1 MITSKKLA
9 EMAGVSRGTVDRA
22 LNNRGNV
29 NKATRQKILEIARL
43 LNYKPNRAGKAL
55 VSQQKK
61 IKIGCIVIDAQNPF
75 YDDLYKGIMMKVEE
89 YSSFGIEVFVER
101 VAFLGEAQCAC
112 IDKFLAM
119 GIGALMIQPVN
130 EPVMVEKLH
139 NLSRQGIPV
148 VTINTNLEGFEP
160 FCYVGNDFFT
170 CGKIAANLFDLFT
183 NGTCNIGIVTGFQ
196 KAQSHADRI
205 AGFREYIK
213 DREAMKEI
221 SLVENHDDDVESFSV
236 TKTLLEDH
244 PEINALFLV
253 AGGIYGAG
261 KALKTFPLYHRI
273 KVVSFDESP
282 STKELVMDGTILA
295 TICQQPVRQGIL
307 SLETLFNYLID
318 HKRPPGSKIY
328 TDIQIK
334 LRTNI
339 NLQLGYQ

>member
-29 NKATRQKILEIARL
+29 NTATRQKILEIAQL

-61 IKIGCIVIDAQNPF
+61 IKIGGIIIDAQNPF
-75 YDDLYKGIMMKVEE
+75 YDDLYKGIMLKIEE

-101 VAFLGEAQCAC
+101 VAFRGEAQCAC

-119 GIGALMIQPVN
+119 GINALMIQPVN
-130 EPVMVEKLH
+130 ETIMAEKLH
-139 NLSRQGIPV
+139 HLTQGGIPV
-148 VTINTNLEGFEP
+148 VTINTNLEGFNP

-183 NGTCNIGIVTGFQ
+183 NGICNIGIVTGFQ
-196 KAQSHADRI
+196 KAQSHVDRI
-205 AGFREYIK
+205 AGFRDYIK
-213 DREAMKEI
+213 DRKAMKVI
-221 SLVENHDDDVESFSV
+221 ALVENHDDEVESFSV
-236 TKTLLEDH
+236 TKTLLENH

-261 KALKTFPLYHRI
+261 KAVKTFPHNRI

-307 SLETLFNYLID
+307 SVETLFNYLID
-318 HKRPPGSKIY
+318 HKRAPSSKIY